1 MSRMSLS
8 SMKRKSLFSFV
19 IRLALLALFYSL
31 FLMLGSETL
40 ETLVRKIVLSL
51 GNQALSNLLLKTS
64 CSVGLSSILVFV
76 VRMAFL
82 ATEDTTAFMSKNMMD
97 NHSGWTSIF
106 GTSSGGNSV
115 GSSEASV
122 NQPAPDSPE
131 PVAPEVDQPDGGGPL
146 IPELANHLIPIEERL
161 RELGHRLSINS
172 ICKNLTP
179 KEWGSIIAAQAV
191 VEERI
196 EAALVRDGFNAE
208 AVLAKRH
215 QVRGFLF
222 YPGGTSLTEQTYV
235 SYVRSIDNFGTHAS
249 VPYKRVIQAI
259 RQHNLSL

>member
-1 MSRMSLS
+1 MEFNVRASNKVVRISLVLCLIAIS
-8 SMKRKSLFSFV
+8 CCLSHLIGSFELYQAMLGKMGLSIGARALSV
-19 IRLALLALFYSL
+19 FFLKMGCSGGLALA
-31 FLMLGSETL
+31 
-40 ETLVRKIVLSL
+40 IV
-51 GNQALSNLLLKTS
+51 
-64 CSVGLSSILVFV
+64 IV

-82 ATEDTTAFMSKNMMD
+82 ATEDTTLMTKNMMD
-97 NHSGWTSIF
+97 NNSGWTSLF

-115 GSSEASV
+115 GSSAASV

-131 PVAPEVDQPDGGGPL
+131 PVAPEVDQPDGSGPL
-146 IPELANHLIPIEERL
+146 IPELANHLIPIEERQ
-161 RELGHRLSINS
+161 RELAHRLSINS

-179 KEWGSIIAAQAV
+179 QEWGSIIAAQAV

-208 AVLAKRH
+208 AILAKRH
-215 QVRGFLF
+215 QIRAFLF

-235 SYVRSIDNFGTHAS
+235 KYVKSIDSHGTRAC